1 MPSEFLIFDN
11 DETMKTLKILFGLTL
26 ILVTVNF
33 AQEKFFTVKVK
44 NPIAKERTDAVVS
57 LSSKEIAAM
66 HPDFKTDEFSVF
78 DGDSEVLY
86 QIEKHKTSGDQ
97 ILVLVNLKPN
107 ETKELKFVPGQ
118 KPAKEFTNRTYAEI
132 AMKKNLLHDGK
143 KFRGTK
149 FTNVNKVKVPA
160 IHTDHDALFKYE
172 GNGWESEKV
181 GYRFYLDWRNA
192 TDIWGKKVN
201 ELVLSKVGNTDTLG
215 LNEDSYHTMQDWGMD
230 IFKVGTSLGI
240 GAPGMYADNKV
251 NMISKTDSVLCRV
264 SKIGCIKSEIATN
277 YYGWLVGAKKYN
289 VESRFSITAGSR
301 LTRHMITIDG
311 EPENLVTGL
320 AKYPG
325 TNLTKLDPKRGWG
338 YLALYGK
345 QSLSGDNLGI
355 AILFKKKD
363 LIELTEDA
371 VSQIVKLKPN
381 KGKLEYYF
389 CAAWEQEPGGIK
401 TQEEFYKYLSSVV
414 EELNNP
420 LTIEY

>member
-1 MPSEFLIFDN
+1 
-11 DETMKTLKILFGLTL
+11 MKTLKLLFATAL
-26 ILVTVNF
+26 ILVGTSL
-33 AQEKFFTVKVK
+33 AQEKAFSIKIK
-44 NPIAKERTDAVVS
+44 NPIAKERVDAIVS
-57 LSSKEIAAM
+57 ISSREIIASHSDFDLSAFSIYDGEKEIA
-66 HPDFKTDEFSVF
+66 
-78 DGDSEVLY
+78 Y
-86 QIEKHKTSGDQ
+86 QIEKHKLHGDE
-97 ILVLVNLKPN
+97 ILVALNLKAN
-107 ETKELKFVPGQ
+107 EAKELKFVKGR
-118 KPAKEFTNRTYAEI
+118 KPSAFANRTYAEI
-132 AMKKNLLHDGK
+132 AMKKNLQHDGK

-160 IHTDHDALFKYE
+160 IHTDHDALLKYE
-172 GNGWESEKV
+172 GPGWESEKV

-201 ELVLSKVGNTDTLG
+201 SLVLASVGVTDSLG

-240 GAPGMYADNKV
+240 GALGMLADGKV

-277 YYGWLVGAKKYN
+277 YFGWTVGDKKYN

-301 LTRHMITIDG
+301 LTKHSVKIDG

-320 AKYPG
+320 AKYAG
-325 TNLTKLDPKRGWG
+325 TNLTKLNPENGWG

-345 QSLSGDNLGI
+345 QSLSADNLGI

-363 LIELTEDA
+363 LVELTEDA
-371 VSQIVKLKPN
+371 VSQIVKLKPA

-401 TQEEFYKYLSSVV
+401 TQEEFDKYLASVV

>member
-1 MPSEFLIFDN
+1 
-11 DETMKTLKILFGLTL
+11 MKTLKLLFALAL
-26 ILVTVNF
+26 ILAGTSS
-33 AQEKFFTVKVK
+33 AQEKAFSIKIK

-57 LSSKEIAAM
+57 ISSKEIIVS
-66 HPDFKTDEFSVF
+66 HSDFDLSAFSIY
-78 DGDSEVLY
+78 DGAKEIAY
-86 QIEKHKTSGDQ
+86 QIEKHKLHGDT
-97 ILVLVNLKPN
+97 IVVALNLKAN
-107 ETKELKFVPGQ
+107 EVKELKFVQGK
-118 KPAKEFTNRTYAEI
+118 KPSAFANRTYAEI
-132 AMKKNLLHDGK
+132 AMKKNLQHDGK

-149 FTNVNKVKVPA
+149 FTNVNKVIVPA

-172 GNGWESEKV
+172 GPGWESEKV

-201 ELVLSKVGNTDTLG
+201 SLVLANVGVTDSLG

-240 GAPGMYADNKV
+240 GALGMFADGKV
-251 NMISKTDSVLCRV
+251 NMVSKTDSVLCRV

-277 YYGWLVGAKKYN
+277 YFGWLIGDRKYN

-301 LTRHMITIDG
+301 LTKHFVKIEG

-320 AKYPG
+320 AKYAG
-325 TNLTKLDPKRGWG
+325 TNLTKLNPDNGWG

-355 AILFKKKD
+355 AVFFKKND

-371 VSQIVKLKPN
+371 VSQIVKLKPA

-401 TQEEFYKYLSSVV
+401 TQEEFDKYLASVV

-420 LTIEY
+420 LTVEY

>member
-1 MPSEFLIFDN
+1 
-11 DETMKTLKILFGLTL
+11 MKTLKLFFAL
-26 ILVTVNF
+26 ILLVASTNI
-33 AQEKFFTVKVK
+33 AQEKSFVIKVK
-44 NPIAKERTDAVVS
+44 NPLAKERTDAVVS
-57 LSSKEIAAM
+57 ISSKEIINA
-66 HPDFKTDEFSVF
+66 HTDFNMDLFSVF
-78 DGDSEVLY
+78 DGETELAF
-86 QIEKHKTSGDQ
+86 QIEKNKTKGAQ
-97 ILVLVNLKPN
+97 ILVLLNMKPN
-107 ETKELKFVPGQ
+107 ETKELKFTLGK
-118 KPAKEFTNRTYAEI
+118 KPSAFAERTYAEI
-132 AMKKNLLHDGK
+132 AMKKNLQHDGK

-160 IHTDHDALFKYE
+160 VHTDHDALFKYE
-172 GNGWESEKV
+172 GPGWESEKV

-201 ELVLSKVGNTDTLG
+201 ALLLSKVGVTDTLG
-215 LNEDSYHTMQDWGMD
+215 LNDDSYHTMQDWGMD

-240 GAPGMYADNKV
+240 GALGMFAEGKV
-251 NMISKTDSVLCRV
+251 NMISKTDSILCQV
-264 SKIGCIKSEIATN
+264 SKNGPVKSEIRTN
-277 YYGWLVGAKKYN
+277 YFGWLVGDKKYN

-301 LTRHMITIDG
+301 LTKHAVTIDG

-320 AKYPG
+320 AKYTG
-325 TNLTKLDPKRGWG
+325 TNLIKSEPKKGWG

-389 CAAWEQEPGGIK
+389 CAAWEQEAGGIK
-401 TQEEFYKYLSSVV
+401 TQKEFDNYLALVV

>member
-1 MPSEFLIFDN
+1 
-11 DETMKTLKILFGLTL
+11 MKTLKLFFAL
-26 ILVTVNF
+26 ILLVASTNI
-33 AQEKFFTVKVK
+33 AQEKSFVIKVK
-44 NPIAKERTDAVVS
+44 NPLAKERPDAVVS
-57 LSSKEIAAM
+57 ISSKEIINT
-66 HPDFKTDEFSVF
+66 HTDFNMDLFSVF
-78 DGDSEVLY
+78 DGETELAF
-86 QIEKHKTSGDQ
+86 QIEKNKTKGAQ
-97 ILVLVNLKPN
+97 ILVLLNMKPN
-107 ETKELKFVPGQ
+107 ETKELKFTLGK
-118 KPAKEFTNRTYAEI
+118 KPSAFAERTYAEI
-132 AMKKNLLHDGK
+132 AMKKNLQHDGK

-149 FTNVNKVKVPA
+149 FTNVNKLKVPA

-172 GNGWESEKV
+172 GPGWESEKV

-192 TDIWGKKVN
+192 TDIFGKKVN
-201 ELVLSKVGNTDTLG
+201 SLVLNTVGVTDTLG
-215 LNEDSYHTMQDWGMD
+215 NNDDSYHTMQDWGMD

-240 GAPGMYADNKV
+240 GALGMFTDSKV
-251 NMISKTDSVLCRV
+251 NMISKTDSIVCRV
-264 SKIGCIKSEIATN
+264 SKNGPVKSEIRTN
-277 YYGWLVGAKKYN
+277 YFGWLVGDKKYN

-301 LTRHMITIDG
+301 LTKHAVTIDG

-320 AKYPG
+320 AKYTG
-325 TNLTKLDPKRGWG
+325 TNLIKNEPKKGWG

-345 QSLSGDNLGI
+345 QSLFGDNLGI

-389 CAAWEQEPGGIK
+389 CAAWEQESGGIK
-401 TQEEFYKYLSSVV
+401 TQEEFDNYLALVV

>member
-1 MPSEFLIFDN
+1 
-11 DETMKTLKILFGLTL
+11 MKTLKLFFAL
-26 ILVTVNF
+26 ILLVVSTNI
-33 AQEKFFTVKVK
+33 AQEKSFVIRVK
-44 NPIAKERTDAVVS
+44 NPLAKERTDAVVS
-57 LSSKEIAAM
+57 ISSKEIINANT
-66 HPDFKTDEFSVF
+66 DFNMDLFSVF
-78 DGDSEVLY
+78 DGETELAF
-86 QIEKHKTSGDQ
+86 QIEKNKTKGAQ
-97 ILVLVNLKPN
+97 ILVLLNMKPN
-107 ETKELKFVPGQ
+107 ETKELKFTLGK
-118 KPAKEFTNRTYAEI
+118 KPSAFAERTYAEI
-132 AMKKNLLHDGK
+132 AMKKNLQHDGK

-172 GNGWESEKV
+172 GPGWESEKV

-192 TDIWGKKVN
+192 SDIFGKKVN
-201 ELVLSKVGNTDTLG
+201 SLVLNTVGVTDTLG
-215 LNEDSYHTMQDWGMD
+215 NNDDSYHTMQDWGMD

-240 GAPGMYADNKV
+240 GALGMFTDSKV
-251 NMISKTDSVLCRV
+251 NMISKTDSIVCQV
-264 SKIGCIKSEIATN
+264 SKNGPVKSEIRTN
-277 YYGWLVGAKKYN
+277 YFGWLVGDKKYN

-301 LTRHMITIDG
+301 LTKHAVTIDG

-320 AKYPG
+320 AKYTG
-325 TNLTKLDPKRGWG
+325 TNLTKLDPKKGWG

-345 QSLSGDNLGI
+345 QSLSGDKLGI

-389 CAAWEQEPGGIK
+389 CAAWEQESGGIK
-401 TQEEFYKYLSSVV
+401 TQEEFDNYLALVV

>member
-1 MPSEFLIFDN
+1 
-11 DETMKTLKILFGLTL
+11 MKTLKLLFVIAL
-26 ILVTVNF
+26 ILVGTSS
-33 AQEKFFTVKVK
+33 AQEKAFSIKIK

-57 LSSKEIAAM
+57 ISSKKIIASHSDFDLSAFSIYDGAKEIA
-66 HPDFKTDEFSVF
+66 
-78 DGDSEVLY
+78 Y
-86 QIEKHKTSGDQ
+86 QIEKHKLSGDT
-97 ILVLVNLKPN
+97 IVVALNLKAS
-107 ETKELKFVPGQ
+107 EVKEIKFVLGK
-118 KPAKEFTNRTYAEI
+118 KPSVFANRTYAEI
-132 AMKKNLLHDGK
+132 AMKKNLQHDGK

-172 GNGWESEKV
+172 GPGWESEKV

-192 TDIWGKKVN
+192 TDIWGKKSN
-201 ELVLSKVGNTDTLG
+201 ALVLANVGVTDSLG

-240 GAPGMYADNKV
+240 GALGMFAEGKV
-251 NMISKTDSVLCRV
+251 NMVSKTDSVLCRV

-277 YYGWLVGAKKYN
+277 YFGWLIGDRKYN

-301 LTRHMITIDG
+301 LTKHFVKIDG

-320 AKYPG
+320 AKYAG
-325 TNLTKLDPKRGWG
+325 TNLSKLNPENGWG

-345 QSLSGDNLGI
+345 QSLSGDKLGI
-355 AILFKKKD
+355 AIFFKKKD
-363 LIELTEDA
+363 LVELTEDA
-371 VSQIVKLKPN
+371 VSQIVKLKPT

-401 TQEEFYKYLSSVV
+401 TQEEFDKYLASVV